1 MPMKVFRIGVT
12 AVFIILV
19 QALVCGFAMA
29 PAVLAWNAA
38 LSAIPPESPWRL
50 LVISVLLLP
59 SYVLFALCLMPI
71 SAAVALLLRFRTP
84 RDVTLRIS
92 EMSWSL
98 MRWAQYMTATHIV
111 RLVAGTMFRG
121 SPIWTAYI
129 RMNGGRVGRRVFINT
144 LSIADHN
151 LLEFGDDVIIGADV
165 HISGHTVE
173 DGLLKTAPVRLDSNV
188 TVGLGSV
195 IDIDVEIGSHCQIG
209 ALTLVPKHSR
219 LEGHAVYVGIPARR
233 IDVSEDARPHG

>member
-1 MPMKVFRIGVT
+1 MKAFRIVVT
-12 AVFIILV
+12 AISIVCVQAIILAF
-19 QALVCGFAMA
+19 ALA
-29 PAVLAWNAA
+29 PSVLLWDVA
-38 LSAIPPESPWRL
+38 LGATPVRWPWRL

-71 SAAVALLLRFRTP
+71 SAAVAFLLRFRTP
-84 RDVTLRIS
+84 RDVMLRIS
-92 EMSWSL
+92 DMSWSL

-111 RLVAGTMFRG
+111 RLVAGTLFRG

-129 RMNGGRVGRRVFINT
+129 RMNGARVGRRVFINT

-151 LLEFGDDVIIGADV
+151 LLEIGDDVIIGADV

-173 DGLLKTAPVRLDSNV
+173 DGLLKTARVRLGSNV
-188 TVGLGSV
+188 TVGLASV

-219 LEGHAVYVGIPARR
+219 LEGHAVYVGIPARH
-233 IDVSEDARPHG
+233 ISASSM